1 MFTMDLFPLLLGD
14 LCLCRKN
21 TQKHQI
27 SNTRS
32 KWSKAGPPR
41 ATWWGRPTPPGVGR
55 HGNTCATSPIRGSGQ
70 ETHSQAHP
78 TVGLKSVQD
87 QRLKRCITWI
97 VDSPCLCQCSNEQ
110 STFIPT
116 LYYTSRGLTPK
127 EEGPLV
133 NGGVGR
139 RPPTSPDGL
148 LPPNRL
154 SFGHMQEN
162 TVWSNMVRR
171 FKAVSLVV
179 DPRVVRCSPTDR

>member
-1 MFTMDLFPLLLGD
+1 MFTMDLFPLVLGD

-32 KWSKAGPPR
+32 KWSKAEPPR
-41 ATWWGRPTPPGVGR
+41 ATWWGRPTSPSVGR
-55 HGNTCATSPIRGSGQ
+55 RGNTCASSLIHGSGQ

-97 VDSPCLCQCSNEQ
+97 VDSPCLCRCSNEQ

-116 LYYTSRGLTPK
+116 LYYTLRGLTPK
-127 EEGPLV
+127 EEDPLV
-133 NGGVGR
+133 SGGRSTPSHVAR
-139 RPPTSPDGL
+139 WPTSTKPTL
-148 LPPNRL
+148 LWTHARK
-154 SFGHMQEN
+154 H
-162 TVWSNMVRR
+162 
-171 FKAVSLVV
+171 
-179 DPRVVRCSPTDR
+179 RVEQHGASV